1 MTLEKRSIKG
11 MNTQICCCCG
21 RPIMQLAD
29 YRSLVRFLEEASAQR
44 RGFQCMNCRQIT
56 CCECS
61 NKLSRCACGS
71 NAWVATPYV
80 ESKPKETFAHITA

>member
-1 MTLEKRSIKG
+1 MTLQKIPTKDRKRQGCSS
-11 MNTQICCCCG
+11 CG

-29 YRSLVRFLEEASAQR
+29 FQSLIRFMEQTSAQR

-56 CCECS
+56 CYECS
-61 NKLSRCACGS
+61 NKISRCACGS

-80 ESKPKETFAHITA
+80 ESTAKERFAHTTA